1 MINTKISSV
10 ISLLILLLGF
20 AGCNR
25 QESAVVPPQA
35 GELRVF
41 STVTAADHIIAEL
54 GCKEK
59 IVAID
64 RHGKVLESMQG
75 VTVASAGST
84 VSREFLSK
92 HRINCAIIWHY
103 QKELYEF
110 LRKEKIYTIV
120 VMPITLEN
128 YSDLVLE
135 LGKLCC
141 RTSEAERLKR
151 NFLNVL
157 ADSAVAGKVK
167 RVYFELYA
175 PWKVPAAG
183 GCIGS
188 IMQKAGGVF
197 AVAAAN
203 GGTVSAESVC
213 MAQPEVIFYVE
224 NFADASEIAA
234 RSALCNTPAVKCNRI
249 YAVPRHLVSEGVAPE
264 KLLKFLREKLKDN

>member
-10 ISLLILLLGF
+10 ISLLILLLGLV
-20 AGCNR
+20 GCSR
-25 QESAVVPPQA
+25 QESAVVLPQD
-35 GELRVF
+35 GELRIF

-84 VSREFLSK
+84 VSREFLSE

-110 LRKEKIYTIV
+110 LRKEKIYTVV

-141 RTSEAERLKR
+141 RTSEAECLKL

-157 ADSAVAGKVK
+157 ENSSVAGKVK

-197 AVAAAN
+197 AVDAAN

-224 NFADASEIAA
+224 NFGNAQEIASRA
-234 RSALCNTPAVKCNRI
+234 ALSNTPAVRNNRI
-249 YAVPRHLVSEGVAPE
+249 YAVPRKLVSEGVAPE